1 MSENEGTGIE
11 GQFEDYG
18 KGLCPYSG
26 EAKCWLKFRDE
37 NIALK
42 EEVAQLKEKAKSFDE
57 ALQTL
62 YLLSDKDEDEDE
74 QD

>member
-1 MSENEGTGIE
+1 VAKAASLSRFRRGETVSENEDKNKQLE
-11 GQFEDYG
+11 
-18 KGLCPYSG
+18 
-26 EAKCWLKFRDE
+26 DE

-42 EEVAQLKEKAKSFDE
+42 EEVARLKEKAKSFDE

-74 QD
+74 